1 MNDTAVFRFDALRH
15 DYIDPGTGEQFP
27 HITGMLE
34 DAGYIDTEW
43 FTEESRI
50 RGQIVHRLTG
60 DYDLGALD
68 VPSCTSIHRG
78 YLLAHV
84 ELMKILRPEIL
95 AVEEPLVHPRY
106 RYGGRPD
113 RVWRLDGA
121 IAVPEI
127 KSGDPED
134 SHGIQT
140 ALQAILISLRYGLP
154 APSILRYGVYL
165 KGNGRYKL
173 EKFKDRADF
182 DKALRVIKECC
193 PSSRSSGSSSRLR
206 SA

>member
-15 DYIDPGTGEQFP
+15 EYIDPGSGEQFP

-34 DAGYIDTEW
+34 DAGFIDSEW
-43 FTEESRI
+43 FTEESCV
-50 RGQIVHRLTG
+50 RGQIVHRLTA

-68 VPSCTSIHRG
+68 VASCTSRHRG

-84 ELMKILRPEIL
+84 DLMKILRPEIL

-106 RYGGRPD
+106 KFGGRPD

-127 KSGDPED
+127 KSGDPGS

-140 ALQAILISLRYGLP
+140 ALQAILIAPRYGLP
-154 APSILRYGVYL
+154 APSIKRYGVYL
-165 KGNGRYKL
+165 RGTGRYKL
-173 EKFKDRADF
+173 EEFKDRADF
-182 DKALRVIKECC
+182 DKALGVIDQCC
-193 PSSRSSGSSSRLR
+193 
-206 SA
+206 